1 MIVRTLRTK
10 SPLALESHI
19 EAPDESTLFN
29 RFPKLAGDAQLV
41 AFICD
46 YLRMMTLDLTDPHQL
61 NEVAENDIERM
72 HAEEIQPHH
81 GLLTLA
87 DGLPGHGMG
96 AAGLARI
103 RRDSCRERG

>member
-29 RFPKLAGDAQLV
+29 RFPKLAGDAQMV

-61 NEVAENDIERM
+61 NEVATNDIERM
-72 HAEEIQPHH
+72 NAEELQPKHT
-81 GLLTLA
+81 LLAVA
-87 DGLPGHGMG
+87 DWWPQM
-96 AAGLARI
+96 RI
-103 RRDSCRERG
+103 GVEENGRT